1 HRSGGDVA
9 FALRPIEP
17 QGKSVAEPIA
27 SWLDDTS
34 VDTIGFNVSGL
45 ILKDP
50 QAAREQYGLR
60 ADYGQLVAQFLRRVI
75 AESDARIVL
84 VPHVL
89 GGAESD
95 VPACERVLGELGAD
109 ARDRV
114 AILPP
119 IYDQSEIKWVISRF
133 DWFCGTRMHSTIAAL
148 STGVP
153 TAAIAYGLK
162 TRQ

>member
-1 HRSGGDVA
+1 
-9 FALRPIEP
+9 
-17 QGKSVAEPIA
+17 
-27 SWLDDTS
+27 
-34 VDTIGFNVSGL
+34 
-45 ILKDP
+45 
-50 QAAREQYGLR
+50 
-60 ADYGQLVAQFLRRVI
+60 
-75 AESDARIVL
+75 ESDARIVL

-153 TAAIAYGLK
+153 TAAIAYSLK
-162 TRQ
+162 TLGVFETCEQGEHVADPRSMETEEVVARVWSSFETRRSTREKLAKTAPEVVRRAEAQMDEILAACGCAAVMEEAAS